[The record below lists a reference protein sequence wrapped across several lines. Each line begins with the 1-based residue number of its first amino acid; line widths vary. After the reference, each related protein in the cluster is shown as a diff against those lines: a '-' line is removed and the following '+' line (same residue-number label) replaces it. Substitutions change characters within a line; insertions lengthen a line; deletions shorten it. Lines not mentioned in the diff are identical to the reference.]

1 MHRAFKSAVVAA
13 ALIPAALIATPD
25 VASAASNGYAWA
37 CWIKPGSAT
46 NGGCAKFYADGD
58 TLRVWDYTADGW
70 GTRAQI
76 QKLLPDSNGVMH
88 WVNHSSD
95 CFDDT
100 STSNTNKGATVCNY
114 NVTEG
119 IQVRVHVWA
128 SHSGTTAYHIYSPS
142 ITA

>member
-1 MHRAFKSAVVAA
+1 MFRAFKHAATAA
-13 ALIPAALIATPD
+13 ALIAAALVATPGA
-25 VASAASNGYAWA
+25 ASAGSNGYAYA
-37 CWIKPGSAT
+37 CWIKPGSVT
-46 NGGCAKFYADGD
+46 NGGCAKLYAEGD
-58 TLRVWDYTADGW
+58 FLRLIDYTADGW

-76 QKLLPDSNGVMH
+76 QKLLPDSHGVLQ
-88 WVNHSSD
+88 WVNHSSA

-100 STSNTNKGATVCNY
+100 STSNSIKGYTVCNY

-119 IQVRVHVWA
+119 TTIRVHTWA